1 VALLSGR
8 AVFGLPPSEAF
19 DLFVL
24 AVLVL
29 LGPYGVSV
37 ALRHRRI
44 AAMDHRL
51 PDLLRDLTDSGRAG
65 LGFSAAFVAAGQ
77 REFGALTPEVRRIAR
92 QIRWGVPVEAG
103 LEEWARRVPTLQ
115 VRRTVS
121 VLIRCDRV
129 GGHTADVLALLTEQV
144 REEERA
150 GAARRAAMST
160 YIAVVYI
167 AFFVFLLTIFIL
179 VHLFLPQLSAASPL
193 APAAGTPIPTIATGV
208 AAPLILALFAAV
220 LIHAVGD
227 GL

>member
-1 VALLSGR
+1 
-8 AVFGLPPSEAF
+8 
-19 DLFVL
+19 
-24 AVLVL
+24 
-29 LGPYGVSV
+29 
-37 ALRHRRI
+37 
-44 AAMDHRL
+44 
-51 PDLLRDLTDSGRAG
+51 
-65 LGFSAAFVAAGQ
+65 
-77 REFGALTPEVRRIAR
+77 EFGALTPEVRRIAR

-227 GL
+227 GLMVGVLASGRAVLGLPHATVMLLVGWLVLRLLVGLPGVG